1 MHPNNDDFLMKY
13 IRQLEFMKFLAAR
26 IRFMHVSVDHDKTG
40 NCLLLIQGDFHVP
53 RRHRHRYPHRDC
65 IFVIPDDCDGP
76 VNESEKDITDFLSTV
91 LKKGFTYKGCEDTF
105 DKEGIIDIVKDIEDN
120 EDLYWDIT
128 TIQVRNTTAD
138 LIVEVTLGKSI
149 LMKAKAVFDL
159 DDKEFVSAEAVGCKN
174 NKEE

>member
-1 MHPNNDDFLMKY
+1 MSL
-13 IRQLEFMKFLAAR
+13 KFLLMQN
-26 IRFMHVSVDHDKTG
+26 FL
-40 NCLLLIQGDFHVP
+40 CLLLIISGISDANPTFDRRGSDPDYNKVYGDFHVP

-105 DKEGIIDIVKDIEDN
+105 DKEGIIGNVKDIEDN

-128 TIQVRNTTAD
+128 TVQVRNTTAD

-159 DDKEFVSAEAVGCKN
+159 DDEEFVSAEAVGCKN
-174 NKEE
+174 NKEEESVA